1 MREWRDARCKKGDIM
16 SCGEPREVAQA
27 RAWAASRSTD
37 IRAFVVC
44 CNRIDESYIQGEHG
58 SFEAACAAARR
69 LGRDRLGR
77 NPTVAVLTS
86 EGWVRRI
93 AVIEVD

>member
-1 MREWRDARCKKGDIM
+1 MREWRDAGCIKGDIM

-58 SFEAACAAARR
+58 SFEASCAAARR

-93 AVIEVD
+93 AVIEID